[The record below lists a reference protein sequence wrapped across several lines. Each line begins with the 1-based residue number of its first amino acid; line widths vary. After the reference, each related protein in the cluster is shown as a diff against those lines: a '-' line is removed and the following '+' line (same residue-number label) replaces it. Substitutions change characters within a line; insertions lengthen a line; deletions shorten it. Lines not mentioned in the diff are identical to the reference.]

1 MAGPYSN
8 SLNRVMHQLKNIALL
23 VFAGA
28 QSLNV
33 CAAAA
38 VFAAANDVAGKDVY
52 AVRILSPSGG
62 PVTTMSAVTLMT
74 DPILAG
80 APGDFDTIVLTGG
93 GNEEVEEAAGLNE
106 VRQWILQA
114 ASRCR
119 RLASTSF
126 PCTLSLGRLG
136 LLDNIRIT
144 THWSAAALLAE
155 RCAKTK
161 VDPTILYV
169 EDQGIWTAAGV
180 TSAIDMTLEMVA
192 RDLGEHVANQI
203 AKRFVLTWRRPG
215 EIAQVSMA
223 ITVQEKLHHD
233 FRGLIAWMHA
243 HIAEPLDVMA
253 LASKAGMSLR
263 NFQRRFK
270 ASTGDS
276 PARFLEGIRLEHGR
290 TLLSSEM
297 PIKSIAAQCG
307 YANAQ
312 QFAKAYS
319 RHFGITVKESRAT

>member
-1 MAGPYSN
+1 
-8 SLNRVMHQLKNIALL
+8 MHPSKNIGLL

-38 VFAAANDVAGKDVY
+38 VFAAANDIAGKALY
-52 AVRILSPSGG
+52 SVRILSPSGG

-74 DPILAG
+74 DPVLNM
-80 APGDFDTIVLTGG
+80 APDDFDTILLTGG
-93 GNEEVEEAAGLNE
+93 GNQEVEEATGMNG
-106 VRQWILQA
+106 VRQWILLA
-114 ASRCR
+114 ALHCR

-126 PCTLSLGRLG
+126 PCTLWLGRLG

-144 THWSAAALLAE
+144 THWSAASLLAE
-155 RCAKTK
+155 RCPKTK
-161 VDPTILYV
+161 VDPKILYV

-180 TSAIDMTLEMVA
+180 TSAIDMTLEMVS

-215 EIAQVSMA
+215 EIAQVSTA
-223 ITVQEKLHHD
+223 ITVQEKLRHD

-243 HIAEPLDVMA
+243 HIDEPLDVMA

-270 ASTGDS
+270 ACTGNS
-276 PARFLEGIRLEHGR
+276 PARFLEGIRLELGR

-312 QFAKAYS
+312 QFAKAYV
-319 RHFGITVKESRAT
+319 RHFGITAKESRAAWRRPT